1 MRSRRGR
8 SYLATGEF
16 KGVETVDAL
25 NQQFDR
31 QREGAAMRI
40 IVRQMLKC
48 RIPNFF
54 FSKLFT
60 E

>member
-40 IVRQMLKC
+40 IDVEMQNSK
-48 RIPNFF
+48 FF
-54 FSKLFT
+54 LLQT
-60 E
+60 VH